1 MPCLVWG
8 AVLCKG
14 MRRTVLGIGLVAAGL
29 IGAAGALHLWGEP
42 GGLSLSGP
50 PAPRPESRPDMTF
63 LGARV
68 VEDRAGERLWEVAA
82 DRAVVFK
89 GAGRAVLTREKEPV
103 RITLYSDGRRLE
115 ATAER
120 AVIWME
126 RREVLLEGS
135 VLARSDQGIT
145 LRTDWVTW
153 SADRRSLET
162 DAPVTL
168 ERAGL
173 TVEGEGMEADLTLER
188 MMLKVHRGS
197 RLTGQGKGQ
206 S

>member
-1 MPCLVWG
+1 
-8 AVLCKG
+8 
-14 MRRTVLGIGLVAAGL
+14 
-29 IGAAGALHLWGEP
+29 
-42 GGLSLSGP
+42 
-50 PAPRPESRPDMTF
+50 MTF

-82 DRAVVFK
+82 DRAIVFK
-89 GAGRAVLTREKEPV
+89 GEGRAVLTRAQEPV
-103 RITLYSDGRRLE
+103 RITLYSEGRSLE

-120 AVIWME
+120 AVIWMD
-126 RREVLLEGS
+126 RREVLLEGGI
-135 VLARSDQGIT
+135 LARSDQGIT
-145 LRTDWVTW
+145 LRTDRVTW

-162 DAPVTL
+162 DAPVTI

-188 MMLKVHRGS
+188 MMLKVHRRS
-197 RLTGQGKGQ
+197 RVTGQGKGQ

>member
-1 MPCLVWG
+1 
-8 AVLCKG
+8 
-14 MRRTVLGIGLVAAGL
+14 MRRSVLGIGLVAAGL
-29 IGAAGALHLWGEP
+29 IGAGGALLLLGEP
-42 GGLSLSGP
+42 GGLSLTAP
-50 PAPRPESRPDMTF
+50 LAPRSGGHPDMTF
-63 LGARV
+63 LGVRV
-68 VEDRAGERLWEVAA
+68 VEDEAGERLWEVAA

-120 AVIWME
+120 AVIWMQ
-126 RREVLLEGS
+126 RREVRLEGS
-135 VLARSDQGIT
+135 ILARSDQGIT

-173 TVEGEGMEADLTLER
+173 IVEGEGMEADLTLER
-188 MMLKVHRGS
+188 MMLRVHRGS
-197 RLTGQGKGQ
+197 RLTGQGKGE

>member
-1 MPCLVWG
+1 
-8 AVLCKG
+8 VLCKG
-14 MRRTVLGIGLVAAGL
+14 MRRIVLGIGLAAAGL
-29 IGAAGALHLWGEP
+29 IGAGGALLLLGEP

-50 PAPRPESRPDMTF
+50 PGSRPGGRPDMTF
-63 LGARV
+63 LGVRV

-82 DRAVVFK
+82 DRAIVFK
-89 GAGRAVLTREKEPV
+89 GEGRAVLTREKEPV

-135 VLARSDQGIT
+135 ILARSDQGIT